1 MITAIVIPADS
12 DKPLRREEVNST
24 DARAYRSLV
33 GGSLQVV
40 HLEEPAAS
48 LYVNEEGKQL
58 DLPLNARATVL
69 LWAHNAAFVGQDWIV
84 GDALLVGPVGR
95 DGADMT
101 VPRAYE
107 SMLLDGRFFR
117 LEVKTAE
124 KEEWRDLNM
133 VFDDVFNTYPLLITL
148 MRHKRVTGIRVVVV
162 S

>member
-12 DKPLRREEVNST
+12 DKPLRREEVSST

-101 VPRAYE
+101 APRAYV
-107 SMLLDGRFFR
+107 SLLLDGRYFG
-117 LEVKTAE
+117 LAVKTAE
-124 KEEWRDLNM
+124 DGEWQDLGT
-133 VFDDVFNTYPLLITL
+133 VFDDVFSVYPLLVTL
-148 MRHKRVTGIRVVVV
+148 TRHKRVKGVRVVVV